1 VNIPVAA
8 DTGAKSFLDQLAT
21 KTQELAQKIKPELIL
36 LSAGFDAHI
45 ADPVGGLSLESEHF
59 FEAGKWIAQLANEHC
74 KGRLVSLLEG
84 GYHLQHMPDCVDAHL
99 RGMDAIAPG

>member
-1 VNIPVAA
+1 
-8 DTGAKSFLDQLAT
+8 
-21 KTQELAQKIKPELIL
+21 
-36 LSAGFDAHI
+36 
-45 ADPVGGLSLESEHF
+45 ESEHF

-99 RGMDAIAPG
+99 RGMVATNPD